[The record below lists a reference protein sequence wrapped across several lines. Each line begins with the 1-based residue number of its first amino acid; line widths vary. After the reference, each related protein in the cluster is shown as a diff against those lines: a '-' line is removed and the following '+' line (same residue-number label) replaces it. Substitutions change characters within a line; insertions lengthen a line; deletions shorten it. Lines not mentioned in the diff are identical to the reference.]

1 MTAHTRSASKDA
13 CILQDPFAQ
22 KEEYKDSWFDKFM
35 VDYFAKQMS
44 KQLGG
49 RLQVQFSI
57 FLNTTRP
64 VGLMTLMV
72 ALRKDQITSTYAGK
86 PYRPGYDGFVDL
98 SKEIMKGRSSKQQQQ
113 TVAGVLGGLMPPE
126 ASVRFRKWF
135 PVSKVNLL
143 CERVAFVLLLVAL
156 LRLLHSVLS
165 CHAPQRHVTWRSGS
179 SLCCCPSAR

>member
-1 MTAHTRSASKDA
+1 MSVPTLASFSSSLSIADCRRGRTHA
-13 CILQDPFAQ
+13 VLARTPAFLQDPFAQ

-49 RLQVQFSI
+49 RLHVQYSI
-57 FLNTTRP
+57 PLNTTHP
-64 VGLMTLMV
+64 IGLTTLMM
-72 ALRKDQITSTYAGK
+72 APRKDQSTSTYTGK

-135 PVSKVNLL
+135 PVSKVK
-143 CERVAFVLLLVAL
+143 L
-156 LRLLHSVLS
+156 LR
-165 CHAPQRHVTWRSGS
+165 A
-179 SLCCCPSAR
+179 